1 MSLSEF
7 LYGVAF
13 ATYMVG
19 VAWSLRTDGRPA
31 AVALLAAGAAMDFGL
46 TGLVSFGPEVFSFGI
61 TGSNT
66 AIQVGAALGV
76 VVWLMVTG
84 AVVAWWRQRR
94 GQFHVLA
101 VVGQLVWFVD
111 YLAFLYGI
119 HAYPLT

>member
-1 MSLSEF
+1 MSLPEF

-19 VAWSLRTDGRPA
+19 VAWSLRTNGARPA
-31 AVALLAAGAAMDFGL
+31 VILLAAGAAMDFIL
-46 TGLVSFGPEVFSFGI
+46 TGLVSFGPALFSFGI

-66 AIQVGAALGV
+66 AIQVGAILGV
-76 VVWLMVTG
+76 AVWLTVTG
-84 AVVAWWRQRR
+84 AIVAWWRGRMPL
-94 GQFHVLA
+94 FYVLA

-119 HAYPLT
+119 HAYPLA

>member
-1 MSLSEF
+1 VSLSEF
-7 LYGVAF
+7 LYGIAF

-19 VAWSLRTDGRPA
+19 VAWALRTDGRPA

-66 AIQVGAALGV
+66 AIQIGAALGV
-76 VVWLMVTG
+76 VVWLTVTG
-84 AVVAWWRQRR
+84 AVVAWWRERR
-94 GQFHVLA
+94 ALFHVLA
-101 VVGQLVWFVD
+101 VAGQLVWFVD